1 MNGRRLFPILIA
13 TALTTVFMAADAGG
27 TLAQADS
34 SKPSVRKNSSAFSS
48 RKSVRPSQSR
58 AVRLA
63 KLYDVLAKA
72 PNAELAKLVEARIE
86 ATRQQSGSATAD
98 LLLARARASME
109 AKDNKLAL
117 ELLDAVV
124 DLAPTFVEARA
135 QRATLYYE
143 NKDIVR
149 SLADLRV
156 IVAQDPKHYNALT
169 GLGIIFQEIGEDKL
183 ALEAF
188 RRALKVDPYIEG
200 VEEFVKK
207 LEPKVEGR
215 DI

>member
-13 TALTTVFMAADAGG
+13 TALMTAFLAIDASAA
-27 TLAQADS
+27 LAQTEP
-34 SKPSVRKNSSAFSS
+34 SKPSARKNSSALSS

-58 AVRLA
+58 AARLA
-63 KLYDVLAKA
+63 KLYDALAKA
-72 PNAELAKLVEARIE
+72 PNAELAKLVEASIE

-98 LLLARARASME
+98 LLLARARASIE

-124 DLAPTFVEARA
+124 DLAPKFVEARA

-143 NKDIVR
+143 TKDIVR

-169 GLGIIFQEIGEDKL
+169 GLGFIFQEIGEDKL

-188 RRALKVDPYIEG
+188 RRALKVDPFIEG
-200 VEEFVKK
+200 VPEFVKK

>member
-1 MNGRRLFPILIA
+1 MNGRRLFLILIA
-13 TALTTVFMAADAGG
+13 LAFTAADPRAAP
-27 TLAQADS
+27 AQPDS
-34 SKPSVRKNSSAFSS
+34 SRAIARRGASALSSH
-48 RKSVRPSQSR
+48 KSVRPSQRRSE
-58 AVRLA
+58 RLA
-63 KLYDVLAKA
+63 TLYDTLAKA

-98 LLLARARASME
+98 LLLARARASIE

-135 QRATLYYE
+135 QRATIYYE

-156 IVAQDPKHYNALT
+156 IVAQDPRHYNALT
-169 GLGIIFQEIGEDKL
+169 GLGIIFQEIGENKL

-188 RRALKVDPYIEG
+188 RRALKVDPFIEG
-200 VEEFVKK
+200 VPEFVKK
-207 LEPKVEGR
+207 LEPEVEGR